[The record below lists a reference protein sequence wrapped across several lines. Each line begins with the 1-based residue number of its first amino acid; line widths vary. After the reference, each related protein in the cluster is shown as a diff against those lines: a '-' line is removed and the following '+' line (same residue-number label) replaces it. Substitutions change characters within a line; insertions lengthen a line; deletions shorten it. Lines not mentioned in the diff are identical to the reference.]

1 MASNIN
7 VSYPPAVGAATP
19 PTELK
24 YFGNESAST
33 KDSLINY
40 VTTALPTTPVTCYPH
55 NRDLPF
61 KGISEYPR

>member
-1 MASNIN
+1 MANNIT
-7 VSYPPAVGAATP
+7 VSYPPAVGAETP

-33 KDSLINY
+33 KDSLVNY

-55 NRDLPF
+55 AREQYI
-61 KGISEYPR
+61 KGQIEWPR

>member
-7 VSYPPAVGAATP
+7 VSFPPAPGAQTP
-19 PTELK
+19 PVELK

-40 VTTALPTTPVTCYPH
+40 VTTVLPTTPVTCYTTD
-55 NRDLPF
+55 REQYI
-61 KGISEYPR
+61 KGQMEYPR

>member
-1 MASNIN
+1 MASNIT
-7 VSYPPAVGAATP
+7 VSYPPAPGAATP

-40 VTTALPTTPVTCYPH
+40 TTTVLPTTPVTCCTTDREQYI
-55 NRDLPF
+55 
-61 KGISEYPR
+61 KGQIEWPR